1 MNASWSRNAFVYLL
15 ILVAGAALFFNI
27 YKPDQAPQ
35 QISLS
40 QLATALKSGQVQE
53 IVVKGAE
60 VEVIQDAAQPPVVTR
75 REENTPLTETLIGLG
90 VSAQL
95 ARVKISYE
103 APGNTG
109 NWLALLVNLL
119 PDSLHRR
126 PFLHPLPPDAGQQQP
141 GYVVRQD
148 RARLFTG
155 DKPTVT
161 LTT

>member
-40 QLATALKSGQVQE
+40 QLATAIKSGQVQE

-90 VSAQL
+90 VESAQL

-119 PDSLHRR
+119 PIL
-126 PFLHPLPPDAGQQQP
+126 FIAGLFFILF
-141 GYVVRQD
+141 RQTQGSNNQAMSFGKS
-148 RARLFTG
+148 RARL
-155 DKPTVT
+155 
-161 LTT
+161 